1 MLHKSFVFTGIEWCI
16 PYLWPLPR
24 WEQGFVTV
32 VEAADGEPHWA
43 INIKKGIINLW
54 QVNLGQRGLIS
65 PSGLDSHLDSAF
77 MGRDSPAMNVFKVME
92 VRR

>member
-1 MLHKSFVFTGIEWCI
+1 M
-16 PYLWPLPR
+16 
-24 WEQGFVTV
+24 TV

-92 VRR
+92 VCLDSLMIESIIYLLLAS